1 MQHYIAQQT
10 THLSRKDIVMSQFS
24 SADPVV
30 ILSYARTPM
39 GAMQGALADV
49 SATDL
54 GAVAVKAAV
63 ERAGVA
69 GEDIDR
75 AYIGC
80 VLPAGLGQAPARQA
94 AIKAG
99 LPLSVEATTVN
110 KVCGSGM
117 QTVIMGAEALASGT
131 IDMVVAG
138 GMESMTNAPYLLKKH
153 RSGARLGHDTAYD
166 HMFLDGLEDAYEPGR
181 AMGTFAQDT
190 ANAYQMTREEMDAY
204 SIESLARAN
213 KAIASG
219 AFADEV
225 VPVTVSTRAGD
236 VVVEHDEAPGKGR
249 PDKIPQLKPAFAKDG
264 TITAAT
270 SSSISDGAAALVL
283 TRASVAEAK
292 GLTPVARIVATA
304 AHAQAPAQFTTAPIP
319 AIQKVLARAGWGVDD
334 VDLFEVNEA
343 FACVAMFAMRDLG
356 IPHDKI
362 NVNGGGTA
370 LGHPIGASGSR
381 IIVTLLNALKQQG
394 KTRGVASLCIGGG
407 EATAVAV
414 ELI

>member
-1 MQHYIAQQT
+1 MTQ
-10 THLSRKDIVMSQFS
+10 LSP
-24 SADPVV
+24 ADPIV

-49 SATDL
+49 AATDL

-131 IDMVVAG
+131 IDVVVAG

-181 AMGTFAQDT
+181 AMGTFAQET
-190 ANAYQMTREEMDAY
+190 ANEYQMTREEMDAY
-204 SIESLARAN
+204 AIESLARAN
-213 KAIASG
+213 KAIETG
-219 AFADEV
+219 AFAGEV

-236 VVVEHDEAPGKGR
+236 VVVEHDEAPSKGR
-249 PDKIPQLKPAFAKDG
+249 PDKIPQLRPAFAKDG

-283 TRASVAEAK
+283 TRESVAK
-292 GLTPVARIVATA
+292 DRGLAPVARVVATA
-304 AHAQAPAQFTTAPIP
+304 AHAHAPAKFTTAPIP
-319 AIQKVLARAGWGVDD
+319 AIEKVLSRAGWSVED

-370 LGHPIGASGSR
+370 LGHPIGASGAR
-381 IIVTLLNALKQQG
+381 IIVTLLNALRTQG
-394 KTRGVASLCIGGG
+394 KKRGVASLCIGGG

-414 ELI
+414 ELV

>member
-1 MQHYIAQQT
+1 MT
-10 THLSRKDIVMSQFS
+10 QFS
-24 SADPVV
+24 AADPIV

-39 GAMQGALADV
+39 GAMQGALAEV
-49 SATDL
+49 TATDL

-75 AYIGC
+75 AYMGC

-131 IDMVVAG
+131 IDVVIAG

-166 HMFLDGLEDAYEPGR
+166 HMFLDGLEDAYEAGR

-204 SIESLARAN
+204 AIESLARAN
-213 KAIASG
+213 RAIESG
-219 AFADEV
+219 AFAGEV
-225 VPVTVSTRAGD
+225 VPVTVATRAGD

-283 TRASVAEAK
+283 TRASVAADK
-292 GLTPVARIVATA
+292 GLTPIARIVATA
-304 AHAQAPAQFTTAPIP
+304 AHAQAPADFTTAPIP
-319 AIQKVLARAGWGVDD
+319 AIEKVLDRAGWSVDD

-370 LGHPIGASGSR
+370 LGHPIGASGAR
-381 IIVTLLNALKQQG
+381 IVVTLLGALKAQG

-407 EATAVAV
+407 EATAVAI